1 MSCKCKLITLG
12 KVNGFLILIIIGAIL
27 LGSLTLVEG
36 LSKSFAREN
45 KHPIIYSMTYS
56 LGMSLSFCFLLVYK
70 KRIKSERE
78 NLLLNNEIERVNTFS
93 KSKISIKEKFLW
105 LLLTASINYFAYVF
119 FCIYWIN
126 EDNYFNCWGIT
137 ILFMSLLSYFI
148 LNMKIQR
155 HHYLGI
161 ISIIILGITFNIAL
175 GKFSKESLD
184 RDLDS
189 YLVELMYESLFC
201 LTNVLYK
208 YLMDKKYIISYEIL
222 VYQGLMEFAF
232 GIITL
237 IITTSID
244 KLDNFWDFVNEAN
257 ATEVAILVLLTLIQ
271 FLVYLSQMIV
281 IDKFSPFHTYLITVL
296 RDLIFFFIYIF
307 LQTGKLGAS
316 IYVTI
321 NILACLFILLFFLE
335 IIELNCLG
343 LSTMTK
349 KSIELRAQIDA
360 VMSEKEEED
369 IEEKKINYKGYTL
382 DLPNDKPNEPR
393 ELLPLDMEST
403 N

>member
-1 MSCKCKLITLG
+1 MCCKCKLITLG
-12 KVNGFLILIIIGAIL
+12 KVNGFLVLIIIGAIL

-36 LSKSFAREN
+36 LSKSFARKN

-184 RDLDS
+184 RDLNS

-208 YLMDKKYIISYEIL
+208 FLMDKKYIISYEIL
-222 VYQGLMEFAF
+222 VYEGIIEFIL
-232 GIITL
+232 GVITL
-237 IITTSID
+237 IITTSLNY
-244 KLDNFWDFVNEAN
+244 LDNFWDFVNDVD
-257 ATEVAILVLLTLIQ
+257 ATEIALLVLLTLIQ
-271 FLVYLSQMIV
+271 FLLYLSQIIV
-281 IDKFSPFHTYLITVL
+281 IDKFSPFHVFLITVI
-296 RDLIFFFIYIF
+296 RDLIFFFAF
-307 LQTGKLGAS
+307 FRADKLAGS
-316 IYVTI
+316 IYVAI
-321 NILACLFILLFFLE
+321 NILACLFILLMFTE
-335 IIELNCLG
+335 IIEINFLD

-349 KSIELRAQIDA
+349 KNIELRALMDA
-360 VMSEKEEED
+360 SIIEKEEEEED
-369 IEEKKINYKGYTL
+369 IEDRKINYKGYEIDFRNEKT
-382 DLPNDKPNEPR
+382 NEPK
-393 ELLPLDMEST
+393 ELIPIDMESS